1 MNRLAVWLSMFVLTL
16 CIVPPSGQAQ
26 VVRTDYMDT
35 EFIAEM
41 TSIQPGQP
49 FWVAL
54 RMKMD
59 EHWHTYW
66 RNPGDS
72 GLPTEIEWTLP
83 EGFKA
88 GEIQWPYPQKIVLE
102 MLATY
107 GHEGEI
113 FLMTEITPPATLSIH
128 QQIDIHAYATWLVCD
143 EICLP
148 GESNYTITL
157 PVKNESSEAD
167 KKWTDAFAEAREK
180 LPVSIDEWKI
190 AFSLTDSTVLLHAT
204 PPVWFTGSLSEVAF
218 YPFEESLIDYVSP
231 QQLHHTAEGYLL
243 TMERSIYM
251 PSSPEKVEGVLMS
264 GDGWRGES
272 SEKAM
277 VIMAAREESLPAPIA
292 AAIKIDGEMTS
303 IWLALAFAF
312 IGGLILNLMPC
323 VLPVLSIK
331 ILGFVHQARDTNS
344 KSWQH
349 GLMFTGGVLL
359 SFLSLAGALIAFRAG
374 GEQLG
379 WGFQLQSPLFLVIV
393 SSFIFLFG
401 LSLFGVFE
409 IGTSMAGIGG
419 KVDNKSGLGGSFLT
433 GIMATLVAT
442 PCTAPFMGP
451 ALGFALTQSDG
462 QSLLIFAFLG
472 LGMAAPYMIL
482 ASVPSLLKFV
492 PKPGAWM
499 ESFKQFMGFMMMAT
513 VVWLVWVLSLQTDPN
528 LVAIVLCLFVLLGL
542 GGWIFGRWGGIAA
555 SNRSRLIARACAVI
569 IMAGSLTVTL
579 SIMPASSSSQV
590 ARVSSDSSGLEWEPF
605 SQQRVDE
612 LRTAGQPVFIDFTAA
627 WCLSCQVNK
636 RIALLNSQ
644 VVEKFESLGV
654 TVIKADWTSRDP
666 AITQALARFGRN
678 SVPLYVLYTGDPDAQ
693 PEILPEI
700 LTPGIVL
707 EALEKVVSGT
717 TAQR

>member
-1 MNRLAVWLSMFVLTL
+1 MKRLAVWLSMFVLAL
-16 CIVPPSGQAQ
+16 CIVPPAGQAQ

-41 TSIQPGQP
+41 NSIQPGQP

-113 FLMTEITPPATLSIH
+113 FLMTEITPPTTLSIN

-251 PSSPEKVEGVLMS
+251 PSSPKKVEGVLMS
-264 GDGWRGES
+264 GDGWRGEG

-277 VIMAAREESLPAPIA
+277 VIMAARDESLPAPIA

-331 ILGFVHQARDTNS
+331 ILGFVHQSSDTNS

-401 LSLFGVFE
+401 LSLFGLFE

-569 IMAGSLTVTL
+569 IMAGSLTATL
-579 SIMPASSSSQV
+579 SIMPASSSSQA

-636 RIALLNSQ
+636 RIALNNNQ

>member
-409 IGTSMAGIGG
+409 IGTSMTGIGG

-579 SIMPASSSSQV
+579 SIMPASSSQV

-636 RIALLNSQ
+636 RIALHNSQ

>member
-409 IGTSMAGIGG
+409 IGTSMTGIGG

-555 SNRSRLIARACAVI
+555 SNRNRLIARACAVI

-579 SIMPASSSSQV
+579 SIMPASSSQV

-636 RIALLNSQ
+636 RIALHNSQ

>member
-331 ILGFVHQARDTNS
+331 ILGFVHQARDTNR

-409 IGTSMAGIGG
+409 IGTSMTGIGG

-579 SIMPASSSSQV
+579 SIMPASSSQV

-636 RIALLNSQ
+636 RIALHNSQ

>member
-1 MNRLAVWLSMFVLTL
+1 MKRLAVWLSMFVLAL
-16 CIVPPSGQAQ
+16 CIVPPAGQAQ

-41 TSIQPGQP
+41 NSIQPGQP

-113 FLMTEITPPATLSIH
+113 FLMTEITPPTTLSIN

-251 PSSPEKVEGVLMS
+251 PSSPKKVEGVLMS
-264 GDGWRGES
+264 GDGWRGEG

-277 VIMAAREESLPAPIA
+277 VIMAARDESLPAPIA

-331 ILGFVHQARDTNS
+331 ILGFVHQSSDTNS

-401 LSLFGVFE
+401 LSLFGLFE

-569 IMAGSLTVTL
+569 IMAGSLTATL
-579 SIMPASSSSQV
+579 SIMPASSSQV

-636 RIALLNSQ
+636 RIALNNNQ

>member
-1 MNRLAVWLSMFVLTL
+1 
-16 CIVPPSGQAQ
+16 
-26 VVRTDYMDT
+26 
-35 EFIAEM
+35 
-41 TSIQPGQP
+41 
-49 FWVAL
+49 
-54 RMKMD
+54 
-59 EHWHTYW
+59 
-66 RNPGDS
+66 
-72 GLPTEIEWTLP
+72 
-83 EGFKA
+83 
-88 GEIQWPYPQKIVLE
+88 
-102 MLATY
+102 
-107 GHEGEI
+107 
-113 FLMTEITPPATLSIH
+113 
-128 QQIDIHAYATWLVCD
+128 
-143 EICLP
+143 
-148 GESNYTITL
+148 
-157 PVKNESSEAD
+157 
-167 KKWTDAFAEAREK
+167 
-180 LPVSIDEWKI
+180 
-190 AFSLTDSTVLLHAT
+190 
-204 PPVWFTGSLSEVAF
+204 
-218 YPFEESLIDYVSP
+218 
-231 QQLHHTAEGYLL
+231 
-243 TMERSIYM
+243 
-251 PSSPEKVEGVLMS
+251 
-264 GDGWRGES
+264 
-272 SEKAM
+272 M

-579 SIMPASSSSQV
+579 SIMPASSSQV
-590 ARVSSDSSGLEWEPF
+590 ARVSSDSSGLKWEPF

-636 RIALLNSQ
+636 RIALHNSQ

-700 LTPGIVL
+700 LTPGIV
-707 EALEKVVSGT
+707 
-717 TAQR
+717 

>member
-409 IGTSMAGIGG
+409 IGTSMTGIGG

-542 GGWIFGRWGGIAA
+542 GGWIYGRWGGIAA

-579 SIMPASSSSQV
+579 SIMPASSSQV

-636 RIALLNSQ
+636 RIALHNSQ

>member
-1 MNRLAVWLSMFVLTL
+1 MKRLAVWLSMFVLTL
-16 CIVPPSGQAQ
+16 CIVPPAGQAQ

-41 TSIQPGQP
+41 NSIQPGQP

-113 FLMTEITPPATLSIH
+113 FLMTEITPPATLSIN

-157 PVKNESSEAD
+157 PVKNEPSEAD

-218 YPFEESLIDYVSP
+218 YPFGESLIDYVSP

-243 TMERSIYM
+243 TMARSIYM
-251 PSSPEKVEGVLMS
+251 PSTPEKVEGVLMS
-264 GDGWRGES
+264 GDGWRGEG

-277 VIMAAREESLPAPIA
+277 VIMAAMDESLPAPIA

-331 ILGFVHQARDTNS
+331 ILGFVHQASDTNS

-374 GEQLG
+374 GEQFG

-419 KVDNKSGLGGSFLT
+419 KVDNKSGLGGSFLS

-451 ALGFALTQSDG
+451 ALGFALTQSAG

-482 ASVPSLLKFV
+482 TSVPSLLKFV

-542 GGWIFGRWGGIAA
+542 SGWIFGRWGGIAA

-569 IMAGSLTVTL
+569 IMAGSLTATL

-627 WCLSCQVNK
+627 WCLSCQVNN
-636 RIALLNSQ
+636 RIALHNNQ

>member
-35 EFIAEM
+35 ELIAEM
-41 TSIQPGQP
+41 TSMQPGQP

-180 LPVSIDEWKI
+180 LPVAIDEWKI

-264 GDGWRGES
+264 GDGWRGEG

-277 VIMAAREESLPAPIA
+277 VIMAARDESLPAPIA

-401 LSLFGVFE
+401 LSLFGLFE

-419 KVDNKSGLGGSFLT
+419 KVGNKSGLGGSFLT

-499 ESFKQFMGFMMMAT
+499 ESLKQFMGFMMMAT

-579 SIMPASSSSQV
+579 SIMPASSSQL

-636 RIALLNSQ
+636 RIALHNSQ